1 MPNRYATTAEL
12 NDTIERYR
20 VNNDP
25 FVSLSQLAKSD
36 VDKQLLSKIS
46 TGEVYLSP
54 EEKEKLWSIVN
65 TERLSMMLASKREKM
80 MGGEFCANKK
90 TTDDWN
96 RQADINSILYYTCP
110 GDDPTIS
117 ITRENKVSRQAY
129 EVDNPY
135 PSTIPFGLRL

>member
-12 NDTIERYR
+12 NHTIERYR
-20 VNNDP
+20 ATNNDP
-25 FVSLSQLAKSD
+25 DFVSLSQLAA
-36 VDKQLLSKIS
+36 DKQLLSKIS

-54 EEKEKLWSIVN
+54 EEKDKLWSIVN

-80 MGGEFCANKK
+80 MGGEFCSNKK

-129 EVDNPY
+129 DVDNPY
-135 PSTIPFGLRL
+135 PTSIPLGLQL

>member
-1 MPNRYATTAEL
+1 MPNIYATTAEL
-12 NDTIERYR
+12 NHTIERYR
-20 VNNDP
+20 ASNDP
-25 FVSLSQLAKSD
+25 FDSLSQLATSD
-36 VDKQLLSKIS
+36 ADKQLLMRMSS
-46 TGEVYLSP
+46 GEIYLSP
-54 EEKEKLWSIVN
+54 EEKNKLWSIVN

-96 RQADINSILYYTCP
+96 RQADINSILYYSCP

-129 EVDNPY
+129 DVDNPY